1 MFNRIVAIICMMLS
15 LGQFSFD
22 AGIDEINLGG
32 NLFLVNRTYKLDMRY
47 VPEDLIMPNILST
60 SEQVLMRK
68 EAALALEK
76 LFAAAQ
82 MEQGFVLHAISGYR
96 SYHTQK
102 TIYNRKID
110 RVGSAKR
117 AQKYVAPPG
126 ASEHQLGLAMDIGT
140 PNRAGLNE
148 GFGETKEGIW
158 VNENAHRFGFIIRYK
173 RGWEEITG
181 YNYEPW
187 HIRYVG
193 VEHAQKIYE
202 QDIPLE
208 EYIEQIYASKEHKL
222 KYTVEDISE

>member
-47 VPEDLIMPNILST
+47 VPEDLVMPSVLST
-60 SEQVLMRK
+60 SDEVLMRE
-68 EAALALEK
+68 EAADALEK
-76 LFAAAQ
+76 LFSAAQ
-82 MEQGFVLHAISGYR
+82 MEQGYVLHAISGYR

-102 TIYNRKID
+102 TIYNRKIN
-110 RVGSAKR
+110 RVGSVKR

-158 VNENAHRFGFIIRYK
+158 TNEMGVKVSEGTLVCCFSGTKEEVIQQIIADVRK
-173 RGWEEITG
+173 ELNQES
-181 YNYEPW
+181 
-187 HIRYVG
+187 V
-193 VEHAQKIYE
+193 
-202 QDIPLE
+202 LE
-208 EYIEQIYASKEHKL
+208 ETRQVHYSF
-222 KYTVEDISE
+222 VGD